1 MPPSGASQDSGRS
14 GTRRDDRCV
23 RAFGDVASSVEV
35 GSFPP
40 SSPLSS
46 WQEMLIRCPGQNAL
60 SAHTHGLKCSLFLPG
75 WPGDI
80 NPLAPAAPLP
90 ATGNWREKVGHIPVP
105 ETHLQKN
112 VICSCGLGCADRG
125 WNISPLSSFSISPL
139 FVFSPLL
146 SLPLSETHTTRPW
159 SPPPLCCFSACGPSN
174 P

>member
-1 MPPSGASQDSGRS
+1 MCACIWGRS
-14 GTRRDDRCV
+14 VFRGG
-23 RAFGDVASSVEV
+23 F

-46 WQEMLIRCPGQNAL
+46 WQETLIRCPGQTAL

-80 NPLAPAAPLP
+80 NPLAPKAPLP

-112 VICSCGLGCADRG
+112 VICSCGLAG
-125 WNISPLSSFSISPL
+125 ISLHSPLSVSPLSSSLS
-139 FVFSPLL
+139 LL
-146 SLPLSETHTTRPW
+146 SSSLPPSLRDTHNKALVPSTPH
-159 SPPPLCCFSACGPSN
+159 PPPLCCFSACGPSSN

>member
-1 MPPSGASQDSGRS
+1 MCACVWGRS
-14 GTRRDDRCV
+14 VFRGG
-23 RAFGDVASSVEV
+23 F

-46 WQEMLIRCPGQNAL
+46 WQETLIRCPGQTAL

-112 VICSCGLGCADRG
+112 VICSCGLGCAGHD
-125 WNISPLSSFSISPL
+125 WNISPLSSL
-139 FVFSPLL
+139 LL
-146 SLPLSETHTTRPW
+146 SLSSLLFPPSLSQRHKQGPA
-159 SPPPLCCFSACGPSN
+159 PPPTLLLLCVWPIQPVAVPYVIKVSFSG
-174 P
+174 